1 MKVTIQLNGEAHS
14 IEEGLHLETLL
25 ERLALRPARIAVE
38 LNQQVVRKADYPSTV
53 LRQGDQVE
61 IINFVGGG

>member
-1 MKVTIQLNGEAHS
+1 MGATIQLNGKAYPIEDELRLEA
-14 IEEGLHLETLL
+14 LL
-25 ERLALRPARIAVE
+25 ERLALKRTRIAVE
-38 LNQQVVRKADYPSTV
+38 INQQVVPKADYAGVV

>member
-1 MKVTIQLNGEAHS
+1 MNVTIQLNGEAYS
-14 IEEGLHLETLL
+14 IEEGLRLETLL

-38 LNQQVVRKADYPSTV
+38 VNQQVVRKADYPSIV
-53 LRQGDQVE
+53 LHWGDKVE